1 VRGKQHGRT
10 QKLQSCVFVHVLC
23 VVMACVSPACVCV
36 CVCCVGV
43 CVCLC
48 VLCWGV
54 RVSVCVV
61 LGCAC
66 VCVSP
71 CVQARARVV
80 WQRDGPSILH
90 TEDRSVAQPVL
101 QLWLNCCTVLIVQ
114 LAAMALG
121 SKFVRTGDAST
132 CKLSSHP
139 LECARCLCTSTSSAR
154 LASWYTCYLCSD
166 PSSAMPAPAR
176 APTPAPT
183 RALRSSHNSYGAGV
197 GDGDGVGDGA
207 GVSDGGGA
215 GVGDGDGAEH
225 GQGGLH
231 RRTQRVCK
239 HSTLAQPLCDSPCTQ
254 ATHATPSVQQP
265 ARQHIYMT
273 FCALCSCCLR
283 AAPIRWHARCALWR
297 TAHSSVPQT
306 MPTGCMWWVLLQ
318 RALHALRNL
327 RAACCWGEC
336 HKEGAPKLPHA

>member
-1 VRGKQHGRT
+1 MRGKQHGRT

-154 LASWYTCYLCSD
+154 LAS
-166 PSSAMPAPAR
+166 
-176 APTPAPT
+176 
-183 RALRSSHNSYGAGV
+183 
-197 GDGDGVGDGA
+197 
-207 GVSDGGGA
+207 
-215 GVGDGDGAEH
+215 
-225 GQGGLH
+225 
-231 RRTQRVCK
+231 
-239 HSTLAQPLCDSPCTQ
+239 
-254 ATHATPSVQQP
+254 
-265 ARQHIYMT
+265 
-273 FCALCSCCLR
+273 
-283 AAPIRWHARCALWR
+283 
-297 TAHSSVPQT
+297 
-306 MPTGCMWWVLLQ
+306 
-318 RALHALRNL
+318 
-327 RAACCWGEC
+327 
-336 HKEGAPKLPHA
+336 